1 MRLNIVFLAACLL
14 IFSGCSIPPFKP
26 TGEYKNFRVQI
37 IIDDNIIQ
45 DGVKVQGLARCGN
58 AGRERFCILTV
69 PSIDALDDFDW
80 YYWGKELGHAYYDD
94 YHKGIEDI
102 Y

>member
-1 MRLNIVFLAACLL
+1 MNSIA
-14 IFSGCSIPPFKP
+14 IFSLLLLLSGCAIPEFKP
-26 TGEYKNFRVQI
+26 TGEYKSFRVQI
-37 IIDDNIIQ
+37 IIDNNIIHN
-45 DGVKVQGLARCGN
+45 GEKVQGLAQCGN

-80 YYWGKELGHAYYDD
+80 YYWGKELGHGYYDN
-94 YHKGIEDI
+94 YHEGVEDI